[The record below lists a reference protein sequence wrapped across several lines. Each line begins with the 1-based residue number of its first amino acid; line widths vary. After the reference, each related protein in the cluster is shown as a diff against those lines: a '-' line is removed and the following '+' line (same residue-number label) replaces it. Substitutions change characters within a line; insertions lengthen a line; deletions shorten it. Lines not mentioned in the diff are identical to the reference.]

1 MCVALLERGWYFLC
15 GNTITPLMK
24 SGQLS
29 FAERKPKDA
38 WSSPFQDSRPN
49 LPSGPYHMQHA
60 LSYAT
65 PNIILVGLG
74 IMHFHVGATP
84 LVRFCGSV
92 RVHSPELRNF
102 RFGGGQ
108 AIESNRLGPVTLQ

>member
-29 FAERKPKDA
+29 FAERKPKDV

-49 LPSGPYHMQHA
+49 LPSGPYDMQHA
-60 LSYAT
+60 FRMQPQIFY
-65 PNIILVGLG
+65 LVWEF
-74 IMHFHVGATP
+74 MDFHTSQD
-84 LVRFCGSV
+84 LKDER
-92 RVHSPELRNF
+92 
-102 RFGGGQ
+102 
-108 AIESNRLGPVTLQ
+108 